1 MLSAIYQKS
10 MASIGRRVPEKLQPL
25 WKHPAGPQTVFFWGP
40 IVKWGLVLAGI
51 GDLTRP
57 ADQLSVKQYSSL
69 AATGFIWSRY
79 CLVIIPKNYSL
90 CAVNFFVGLT
100 GAYQVARA
108 LNHQRQQDALEAAA
122 AEN

>member
-1 MLSAIYQKS
+1 MSTTLYHRCMAAIGK
-10 MASIGRRVPEKLQPL
+10 RVPPKLQPL
-25 WKHPAGPQTVFFWGP
+25 WVHPAGPQTVFFWCP
-40 IVKWGLVLAGI
+40 FVKWGLVLAGI
-51 GDLTRP
+51 GDLQRP

-100 GAYQVARA
+100 GLYQVIRA
-108 LNHQRQQDALEAAA
+108 LRYQHSVKQIEEQ
-122 AEN
+122 